1 MYEPRFCPNQSQNFL
16 IILNSHLKNLLKYLL
31 IKNTFFSNA
40 RLRHSGL
47 ISPYKVERI
56 SIECYETKFHVITVA
71 NQKKDKHHKGP
82 MGTQSRNNL
91 TA

>member
-1 MYEPRFCPNQSQNFL
+1 MLDCG
-16 IILNSHLKNLLKYLL
+16 IL
-31 IKNTFFSNA
+31 
-40 RLRHSGL
+40 
-47 ISPYKVERI
+47 VERI

-91 TA
+91 TAWSAGKRELLLVPVLHLIGREDLASL